1 MGETVTL
8 TAKDGVTISAYVA
21 TPKTKPRGGIVV
33 LQEIFGV
40 NHHIRAVTDLY
51 ASHGYLAIA
60 PALYDRVE
68 PGFEVGYL
76 PPDIQRGSDI
86 VQKVKREKTM
96 LDIAAAIAYATPAGK
111 IGVVGYCWG
120 GTMAY
125 ASACHLAGLSAAVGY
140 YGGGIA
146 AMKADTPQVPTILHF
161 GELDKHIP
169 MENVNAIKTAQPRVA
184 VYTYHADHGFNC
196 DERGS
201 YDKPSAETARTRT
214 LEFFAAHL

>member
-1 MGETVTL
+1 M
-8 TAKDGVTISAYVA
+8 
-21 TPKTKPRGGIVV
+21 
-33 LQEIFGV
+33 
-40 NHHIRAVTDLY
+40 
-51 ASHGYLAIA
+51 
-60 PALYDRVE
+60 
-68 PGFEVGYL
+68 GYL
-76 PPDIQRGSDI
+76 PPDIQRGSEI

-96 LDIAAAIAYATPAGK
+96 LDIAAAIAYAKSAGK
-111 IGVVGYCWG
+111 VGVVGYCWG

-184 VYTYHADHGFNC
+184 IYTYHADHGFNC

>member
-1 MGETVTL
+1 
-8 TAKDGVTISAYVA
+8 
-21 TPKTKPRGGIVV
+21 
-33 LQEIFGV
+33 
-40 NHHIRAVTDLY
+40 
-51 ASHGYLAIA
+51 
-60 PALYDRVE
+60 
-68 PGFEVGYL
+68 
-76 PPDIQRGSDI
+76 
-86 VQKVKREKTM
+86 M
-96 LDIAAAIAYATPAGK
+96 LDIAATIAYAKSAGK
-111 IGVVGYCWG
+111 VGVVGYCWG

-125 ASACHLAGLSAAVGY
+125 AAACHLAGLSAAVGY

-169 MENVNAIKTAQPRVA
+169 LENVNAIKTAQPRVA
-184 VYTYHADHGFNC
+184 IYTYHADHGFNC